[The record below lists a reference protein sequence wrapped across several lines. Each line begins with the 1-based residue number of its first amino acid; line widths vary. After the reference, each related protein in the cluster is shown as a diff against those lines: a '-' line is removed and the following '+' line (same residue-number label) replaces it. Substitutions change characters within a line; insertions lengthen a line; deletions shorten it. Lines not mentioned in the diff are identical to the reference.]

1 MIVNTPKLASLR
13 AILMATVVAVS
24 IAGCTAMH
32 RNHGYVPTTEQLNEI
47 TPGVDTRDTVAETI
61 GAPTSS
67 GVLNDGGYY
76 YIASQMRH
84 YGPAKPKVVSREL
97 VAINFNSTGTV
108 TGVQHFS
115 LEDGRVIP
123 LQRRVTDSSL
133 ENKTFLRQLLG
144 NVGNFNPGQFLN

>member
-1 MIVNTPKLASLR
+1 
-13 AILMATVVAVS
+13 
-24 IAGCTAMH
+24 
-32 RNHGYVPTTEQLNEI
+32 
-47 TPGVDTRDTVAETI
+47 
-61 GAPTSS
+61 
-67 GVLNDGGYY
+67 
-76 YIASQMRH
+76 
-84 YGPAKPKVVSREL
+84 